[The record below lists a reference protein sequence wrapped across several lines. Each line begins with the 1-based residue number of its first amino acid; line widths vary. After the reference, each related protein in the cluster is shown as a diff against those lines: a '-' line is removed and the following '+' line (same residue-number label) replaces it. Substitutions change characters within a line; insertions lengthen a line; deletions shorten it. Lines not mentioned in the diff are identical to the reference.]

1 MFIPRR
7 IIFEKNSLDYEIG
20 QNIYNYFKNNNEIEK
35 IIISN
40 NKIKQ
45 NIPDTDDIYK
55 FYRQGKR
62 TLVVGVKKGMKFQSC
77 KPSANWQLPL
87 YSGCMGQCQ
96 YCYLN
101 TNLGDKPYIKVN
113 VNIDDILNQAQHYI
127 NERLPL
133 KTVFE
138 GSATSDPLPLEPYTN
153 SLKRTIQFFANNP
166 NGSFRFVSKY
176 SDVDTLLDIDHKG
189 KTEIRFTLN
198 TQKVIDSYENAT
210 AAIKLRLGAAKKVAE
225 AEYPLGFIIA
235 PVFIYEGYKEDY
247 KELLLNLKET
257 LPENLK
263 HTLTFEVISHRYT
276 TRAKNIITQV
286 FPNTTLPM
294 NDEER
299 KYKYGQFGY
308 GKYIYDKDTL
318 DDMKAFFKETISNI
332 FPGGFIKY
340 II

>member
-1 MFIPRR
+1 MFIPRS
-7 IIFEKNSLDYEIG
+7 IVFEKNSLDYETG
-20 QNIYNYFKNNNEIEK
+20 QNIYNYFKENNEIEK

-113 VNIDDILNQAQHYI
+113 VNVDDILNQAQQYI

-176 SDVDTLLDIDHKG
+176 SDVDTLLDIEHKG

-198 TQKVIDSYENAT
+198 TQKVIDNYENAT

-247 KELLLNLKET
+247 KKLLLNLKET

-286 FPNTTLPM
+286 FPDTTLPM

-332 FPGGFIKY
+332 FPDSFIKY

>member
-7 IIFEKNSLDYEIG
+7 IIFEKNSLDYETG
-20 QNIYNYFKNNNEIEK
+20 QNIYNYFKDNNEIEK

-113 VNIDDILNQAQHYI
+113 VNVDDILNQAQQYI

-153 SLKRTIQFFANNP
+153 SLKRTIQFFSNNP

-176 SDVDTLLDIDHKG
+176 SDVDTLLDIEHKG

-198 TQKVIDSYENAT
+198 TQKVIDNYENAT

-247 KELLLNLKET
+247 KKLLLNLKET
-257 LPENLK
+257 LPGNLK

-286 FPNTTLPM
+286 FPDTTLPM

-332 FPGGFIKY
+332 FPDGFIKY

>member
-1 MFIPRR
+1 
-7 IIFEKNSLDYEIG
+7 
-20 QNIYNYFKNNNEIEK
+20 
-35 IIISN
+35 
-40 NKIKQ
+40 
-45 NIPDTDDIYK
+45 
-55 FYRQGKR
+55 
-62 TLVVGVKKGMKFQSC
+62 MKFQSC

-113 VNIDDILNQAQHYI
+113 VNVDDILNQAQQYI

-176 SDVDTLLDIDHKG
+176 SDVDTLLDIEHKG

-198 TQKVIDSYENAT
+198 TQKVIDNYENAT

-247 KELLLNLKET
+247 KKLLLNLKET

-286 FPNTTLPM
+286 FPDTTLPM

-318 DDMKAFFKETISNI
+318 DDMKSFFKETISNI
-332 FPGGFIKY
+332 FPDGFIKY

>member
-20 QNIYNYFKNNNEIEK
+20 QNIYNYFKDNNEIEK

-87 YSGCMGQCQ
+87 YSGCIGQCQ

-113 VNIDDILNQAQHYI
+113 VNVDDILNQAQQYI

-176 SDVDTLLDIDHKG
+176 SDVDTLLDIEHKG

-198 TQKVIDSYENAT
+198 TQKVIDNYENAT

-247 KELLLNLKET
+247 KKLLLNLKET

-286 FPNTTLPM
+286 FPDTTLPM

-332 FPGGFIKY
+332 FPDSFIKY

>member
-7 IIFEKNSLDYEIG
+7 IIFEKNSLDYETG
-20 QNIYNYFKNNNEIEK
+20 QNIYNYFKDNNEIEK

-113 VNIDDILNQAQHYI
+113 VNVDDILNQAQQYI

-153 SLKRTIQFFANNP
+153 SLKRTIQFFSNNP

-176 SDVDTLLDIDHKG
+176 SDVDTLLDIEHKG

-198 TQKVIDSYENAT
+198 TQKVIDNYENAT

-247 KELLLNLKET
+247 KKLLLNLKET

-286 FPNTTLPM
+286 FPDTTLPM

-318 DDMKAFFKETISNI
+318 DDMKAFFKEIISNI
-332 FPGGFIKY
+332 FPDSFIKY

>member
-20 QNIYNYFKNNNEIEK
+20 QNIYNYFKDNNEIEK

-113 VNIDDILNQAQHYI
+113 VNVDDILNQAQQYI

-176 SDVDTLLDIDHKG
+176 SDVDTLLDIEHKG

-198 TQKVIDSYENAT
+198 TQKVIDNYENAT

-247 KELLLNLKET
+247 KKLLLNLKET
-257 LPENLK
+257 LPGNLK

-286 FPNTTLPM
+286 FPDTTLPM

-332 FPGGFIKY
+332 FPDSFIKY

>member
-7 IIFEKNSLDYEIG
+7 IIFEKNSLDYETG
-20 QNIYNYFKNNNEIEK
+20 QNIYNYFKDNNEIEK

-113 VNIDDILNQAQHYI
+113 VNVDDILNQAQQYI

-198 TQKVIDSYENAT
+198 TQKVIDNYENAT

-247 KELLLNLKET
+247 KKLLLNLKET

-286 FPNTTLPM
+286 FPDTTLPM

-332 FPGGFIKY
+332 FPDGFIKY

>member
-20 QNIYNYFKNNNEIEK
+20 QNIYNYFKDNNEIEK

-113 VNIDDILNQAQHYI
+113 VNVDDILNQAQQYI

-176 SDVDTLLDIDHKG
+176 SDVDTLLDIEHKG

-198 TQKVIDSYENAT
+198 TQKVIDNYENAT

-247 KELLLNLKET
+247 KKLLLNLKET

-286 FPNTTLPM
+286 FPDTTLPM

-332 FPGGFIKY
+332 FPDGFIKY

>member
-7 IIFEKNSLDYEIG
+7 IIFEKNSLDYETG
-20 QNIYNYFKNNNEIEK
+20 QNIYNYFKDNNEIEK

-113 VNIDDILNQAQHYI
+113 VNVDDILNQAQQYI
-127 NERLPL
+127 NGRLPL

-176 SDVDTLLDIDHKG
+176 SDVDTLLDIEHKG

-198 TQKVIDSYENAT
+198 TQKVIDNYENAT

-247 KELLLNLKET
+247 KKLLLNLKET

-286 FPNTTLPM
+286 FPDTTLPM

-332 FPGGFIKY
+332 FPDSFIKY

>member
-7 IIFEKNSLDYEIG
+7 IIFEKNSLDYETG
-20 QNIYNYFKNNNEIEK
+20 QNIYNYFKDNNEIEK

-113 VNIDDILNQAQHYI
+113 VNVDDILNQAQHYI

-176 SDVDTLLDIDHKG
+176 SDVDTLLDIEHKG

-198 TQKVIDSYENAT
+198 TQKVIENYENAT
-210 AAIKLRLGAAKKVAE
+210 TAIKLRLGAAKKVAE

-247 KELLLNLKET
+247 KKLLLNLKET

-286 FPNTTLPM
+286 FPDTTLPM

-318 DDMKAFFKETISNI
+318 DDMKSFFKETISNI
-332 FPGGFIKY
+332 FPDGFIKY

>member
-20 QNIYNYFKNNNEIEK
+20 QNIYNYFKDNNEIEK

-62 TLVVGVKKGMKFQSC
+62 TLAVGVKKGMKFQSC

-113 VNIDDILNQAQHYI
+113 VNVDDILNQAQQYI

-176 SDVDTLLDIDHKG
+176 SDVDTLLDIEHKG

-198 TQKVIDSYENAT
+198 TQKVIDNYENAT

-225 AEYPLGFIIA
+225 AGYPLGFIIA

-247 KELLLNLKET
+247 KKLLLNLKET

-286 FPNTTLPM
+286 FPDTTLPM

-332 FPGGFIKY
+332 FPDSFIKY

>member
-20 QNIYNYFKNNNEIEK
+20 QNIYNYFKDNNEIEK

-113 VNIDDILNQAQHYI
+113 VNVDDILNQAQQYI

-176 SDVDTLLDIDHKG
+176 SDVDTLLDIEHKG

-198 TQKVIDSYENAT
+198 TQKVIDNYENAT

-247 KELLLNLKET
+247 KKLLLNLKET

-286 FPNTTLPM
+286 FPDTTLPM

-332 FPGGFIKY
+332 FPDSFIKY

>member
-1 MFIPRR
+1 
-7 IIFEKNSLDYEIG
+7 
-20 QNIYNYFKNNNEIEK
+20 
-35 IIISN
+35 
-40 NKIKQ
+40 
-45 NIPDTDDIYK
+45 
-55 FYRQGKR
+55 
-62 TLVVGVKKGMKFQSC
+62 MKFQSC

-113 VNIDDILNQAQHYI
+113 VNVDDILNQAQQYI

-198 TQKVIDSYENAT
+198 TQKVIDNYENAT

-247 KELLLNLKET
+247 KKLLLNLKET

-286 FPNTTLPM
+286 FPDTTLPM

-332 FPGGFIKY
+332 FPDSFIKY

>member
-20 QNIYNYFKNNNEIEK
+20 QNIYNYFKDNNEIEK

-113 VNIDDILNQAQHYI
+113 VNVDDILNQAQQYI

-198 TQKVIDSYENAT
+198 TQKVIDNYENAT

-247 KELLLNLKET
+247 KKLLLNLKET

-286 FPNTTLPM
+286 FPDTTLPM

-332 FPGGFIKY
+332 FPDSFIKY

>member
-7 IIFEKNSLDYEIG
+7 IIFEKNSLDYETG
-20 QNIYNYFKNNNEIEK
+20 QNIYNYFKDNNEIEK

-113 VNIDDILNQAQHYI
+113 VNVDDILNQAQQYI

-176 SDVDTLLDIDHKG
+176 SDVDTLLDIEHKG

-198 TQKVIDSYENAT
+198 TQKVIDNYENAT

-247 KELLLNLKET
+247 KKLLLNLKET

-286 FPNTTLPM
+286 FPDTTLPM

-318 DDMKAFFKETISNI
+318 DDMKAFFKEIISNI
-332 FPGGFIKY
+332 FPDSFIKY

>member
-1 MFIPRR
+1 
-7 IIFEKNSLDYEIG
+7 
-20 QNIYNYFKNNNEIEK
+20 
-35 IIISN
+35 
-40 NKIKQ
+40 
-45 NIPDTDDIYK
+45 
-55 FYRQGKR
+55 
-62 TLVVGVKKGMKFQSC
+62 MKFQSC

-113 VNIDDILNQAQHYI
+113 VNVDDILNQAQQYI

-176 SDVDTLLDIDHKG
+176 SDVDTLLDIEHKG

-198 TQKVIDSYENAT
+198 TQKVIDNYENAT

-247 KELLLNLKET
+247 KKLLLNLKET

-286 FPNTTLPM
+286 FPDTTLPM

-332 FPGGFIKY
+332 FPDSFIKY
-340 II
+340 IIWFIKLYIQIYVYMAYFWL

>member
-7 IIFEKNSLDYEIG
+7 IIFEKNSLDYETG
-20 QNIYNYFKNNNEIEK
+20 QNIYNYFKDNNEIEK

-113 VNIDDILNQAQHYI
+113 VNVDDILNQAQQYI

-153 SLKRTIQFFANNP
+153 SLKRTIQFFSNNP

-176 SDVDTLLDIDHKG
+176 SDVDTLLDIEHKG

-198 TQKVIDSYENAT
+198 TQKVIDNYENAT

-247 KELLLNLKET
+247 KKLLLNLKET

-286 FPNTTLPM
+286 FPDTTLPM

-332 FPGGFIKY
+332 FPDSFIKY

>member
-20 QNIYNYFKNNNEIEK
+20 QNIYNYFKDNNEIEK

-113 VNIDDILNQAQHYI
+113 VNVDDILNQAQQYI

-176 SDVDTLLDIDHKG
+176 SDVDTLLDIEHKG

-198 TQKVIDSYENAT
+198 TQKVIDNYENAT

-247 KELLLNLKET
+247 KKLLLNLKET

-276 TRAKNIITQV
+276 TRAKNKITQL
-286 FPNTTLPM
+286 FPDTTLPM

-299 KYKYGQFGY
+299 KSKYGQFGY

-332 FPGGFIKY
+332 FPDSFIKY

>member
-7 IIFEKNSLDYEIG
+7 IIFEKNSLDYETG
-20 QNIYNYFKNNNEIEK
+20 QNIYNYFKDNNEIEK

-113 VNIDDILNQAQHYI
+113 VNVDDILNQAQQYI

-176 SDVDTLLDIDHKG
+176 SDVDTLLDIEHKG

-198 TQKVIDSYENAT
+198 TQKVIDNYENAT

-247 KELLLNLKET
+247 KKLLLNLKET

-286 FPNTTLPM
+286 FPDTTLPM

-318 DDMKAFFKETISNI
+318 DDMKSFFKETISNI
-332 FPGGFIKY
+332 FPDDFIKY

>member
-7 IIFEKNSLDYEIG
+7 IIFEKNSLDYETG
-20 QNIYNYFKNNNEIEK
+20 QNIYNYFKDNNEIEK

-113 VNIDDILNQAQHYI
+113 VNVDDILNQAQQYI

-176 SDVDTLLDIDHKG
+176 SDVDTLLDIEHKG

-198 TQKVIDSYENAT
+198 TQKVIDNYENAT

-247 KELLLNLKET
+247 KKLLLNLKET

-286 FPNTTLPM
+286 FPDTTLPM

-332 FPGGFIKY
+332 FPDGFIKY

>member
-7 IIFEKNSLDYEIG
+7 IIFEKNSLDYETG
-20 QNIYNYFKNNNEIEK
+20 QNIYNYFKDNNEIEK

-113 VNIDDILNQAQHYI
+113 VNVDDILNQAQQYI

-176 SDVDTLLDIDHKG
+176 SDVDTLLDIEHKG

-198 TQKVIDSYENAT
+198 TQKVIDNYENAT

-247 KELLLNLKET
+247 KKLLLNLKET
-257 LPENLK
+257 LPGNLK

-286 FPNTTLPM
+286 FPDTTLPM

-332 FPGGFIKY
+332 FPDSFIKY